1 MLSDETLR
9 NMNAKLNAE
18 LIELVK
24 AHEWKKLLRK
34 LPPNEAVPLVFDSV
48 QDMNNI
54 RSVASRLNSMGEDDN
69 RYSFSG
75 LNYIS
80 KTIAA
85 LATPKSYGTNSESL

>member
-1 MLSDETLR
+1 
-9 NMNAKLNAE
+9 MNAKLNSE
-18 LIELVK
+18 LVELVK
-24 AHEWKKLLRK
+24 AHKWQELLRK

-54 RSVASRLNSMGEDDN
+54 RSVASRLNSMGEDEN

-80 KTIAA
+80 RTIAV
-85 LATPKSYGTNSESL
+85 LASPKTVQ